1 MFILK
6 LFTIVKI
13 WKQHKCLPTGECIKK
28 MWYTHTHTHTGIIL
42 SHKKEWKFVICSNM
56 DGFGGYYAKWDTS
69 KG

>member
-1 MFILK
+1 MIH
-6 LFTIVKI
+6 T
-13 WKQHKCLPTGECIKK
+13 H
-28 MWYTHTHTHTGIIL
+28 THTHTHTGIIL